1 MNQFV
6 IADMKQCI
14 GCRTCE
20 IACVM
25 AHLGDNPLPMTAANF
40 NPRLRVMKT
49 HSVSVPMLCRQC
61 ENAPCLNA
69 CPNEAIYNQD
79 GSVQVMQSRC
89 IGCKTCM
96 VVCPYGAME
105 VVVIQAY
112 GSDGVAHQR
121 AQANKCD
128 LCQGREEGP
137 ACVEVCPT
145 AALTLI
151 QPADLQA
158 MQLEKQRRAACG
170 STPNLR

>member
-6 IADMKQCI
+6 IADIKLCI

-25 AHLGDNPLPMTAANF
+25 AHCDEASPQMSAENF
-40 NPRLRVMKT
+40 APRLKVMKT
-49 HSVSVPMLCRQC
+49 FNVSAPMLCRQC

-69 CPNEAIYNQD
+69 CPNDAIHNLD
-79 GSVQVMQSRC
+79 GSVQVIQSRC
-89 IGCKTCM
+89 IGCKSCM
-96 VVCPYGAME
+96 VACPYGAME
-105 VVVIQAY
+105 VVVI
-112 GSDGVAHQR
+112 GSNDGTRQQR

-128 LCQGREEGP
+128 LCHGRSEGP

-151 QPADLQA
+151 RPADLQA
-158 MQLEKQRRAACG
+158 MQRERQLRAACG
-170 STPNLR
+170 TTPNLR